1 LRCLG
6 QPFLIAHIFTIF
18 ALKQVEPIQNAGISN
33 SMRDK
38 LMQEASTGM
47 DSESKQNNVILYII
61 GIVGVLV
68 VLGGQGILY

>member
-1 LRCLG
+1 
-6 QPFLIAHIFTIF
+6 
-18 ALKQVEPIQNAGISN
+18 
-33 SMRDK
+33 MRDK